1 MTGVEQFLL
10 GAGRTK
16 DTVHVALV
24 NNMPDAA
31 MRATE
36 LQFARLLKAAA
47 GSLDVRLRLFS
58 LSGIERG
65 EQARSRMA
73 GFYDDA
79 GFLPAATIDALII
92 TGAQPCT
99 ADLREEKF
107 WPELT
112 QLIDWAQTGTVST
125 LFSCLAA
132 HGAVL
137 HMDGIQRRPLPQKL
151 SGIYDTS
158 RVEDDPLFFNTQ
170 ASIPVPHSRR
180 NDLAETD
187 LTANGYRILSRLS
200 NGQVDIFT
208 RELPGHSRFVY
219 FQGHPEYDPPTLGRE
234 YLRDV
239 TRFVRGEMAE
249 APGIPENYFD
259 RATEDRLMDLRPRV
273 EADLQ
278 RCQEIVLAALPR
290 QSWRNNTIKLFGNWL
305 TLVAAAKSRRASSRG
320 VHTRRRAAS

>member
-10 GAGRTK
+10 GGGRTNE
-16 DTVHVALV
+16 TVHVALV

-36 LQFARLLKAAA
+36 MQFARLLKAAA

-79 GFLPAATIDALII
+79 AFLQAANVDALII
-92 TGAQPCT
+92 TGAQPNT
-99 ADLREEKF
+99 ADLRDESF

-112 QLIDWAQTGTVST
+112 QLIDWAQTGTIST

-158 RVEDDPLFFNTQ
+158 RAEDDALFFNTQ
-170 ASIPVPHSRR
+170 SSIAVPHSRK
-180 NDLAETD
+180 NDLAESD
-187 LTANGYRILSRLS
+187 LVAADYRILSRLS

-219 FQGHPEYDPPTLGRE
+219 FQGHPEYDPATLGRE

-239 TRFVRGEMAE
+239 TRFVGGEIAE

-259 RATEDRLMDLRPRV
+259 RATENRLSEIRPRT
-273 EADLQ
+273 EADLA
-278 RCQEIVLAALPR
+278 RCQAIVTDALPR
-290 QSWRNNTIKLFGNWL
+290 QTWRNNTIKLFGNWL
-305 TLVAAAKSRRASSRG
+305 TLVAAAKSRRTNSRS
-320 VHTRRRAAS
+320 VHTRRRAS